1 MIKELDFSSKLDQ
14 SYLDNLRQ
22 LFFFNKRQEN
32 YRPQIIELIKE
43 YGEPVI
49 VRKGENI
56 FLQLT
61 DEKMNQCLF
70 AKYKD
75 DLVGAVL
82 YTRNTTS
89 NISIL
94 HIAIDE
100 SYFSNSQNSNFMLSL
115 QLINKVKE
123 IAKKI
128 KGIETI
134 SLEYS
139 RKSDKKITLPVKQII
154 SI

>member
-1 MIKELDFSSKLDQ
+1 MKELNFSSKLDQ

-32 YRPQIIELIKE
+32 YRPQIVELIKE

-49 VRKGENI
+49 VRNGENI

-70 AKYKD
+70 AKYHN
-75 DLVGAVL
+75 DLVGALL

-94 HIAIDE
+94 HLAIDE
-100 SYFSNSQNSNFMLSL
+100 SYFSNTENSRFMLSL

-123 IAKKI
+123 IAGKI

-139 RKSDKKITLPVKQII
+139 RKPGKQIILPVK
-154 SI
+154 